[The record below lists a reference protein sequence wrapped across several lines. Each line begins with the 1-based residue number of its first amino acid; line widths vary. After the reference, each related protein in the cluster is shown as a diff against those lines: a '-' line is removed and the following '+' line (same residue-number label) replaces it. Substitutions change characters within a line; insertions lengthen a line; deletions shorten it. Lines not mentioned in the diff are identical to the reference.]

1 MCQLIGLSLYFFNN
15 FTTSHNLSCT
25 YLVSFHPL
33 LLPHR
38 QSFSH
43 QNRFLLLCSLLFT
56 AQGPALR
63 SFCTKKPFPCVA
75 TSPQRGISSFLCAK
89 VKLTTPFDLCIVLKC
104 MMEVFGASHHF
115 RIKPSVF
122 KDVYKRQN
130 HLSYEPISLEWL
142 SVLFPQPVVE
152 MRRIELLTP
161 CVQGRCSPS

>member
-15 FTTSHNLSCT
+15 FTTSHNLSCTYLVSFHPLLLPHRQSFSHQNRLSCT

-75 TSPQRGISSFLCAK
+75 TSPQRRISSFLCAK
-89 VKLTTPFDLCIVLKC
+89 VKLTTPFDLCIVLKY
-104 MMEVFGASHHF
+104 MMGVFGASHHF
-115 RIKPSVF
+115 RIKSSVF
-122 KDVYKRQN
+122 TKK
-130 HLSYEPISLEWL
+130 E
-142 SVLFPQPVVE
+142 
-152 MRRIELLTP
+152 
-161 CVQGRCSPS
+161 

>member
-89 VKLTTPFDLCIVLKC
+89 VKLTTPFDLCIVLK
-104 MMEVFGASHHF
+104 SHF
-115 RIKPSVF
+115 RQLGNQKETLMVEIPTVASPSPLFEVL
-122 KDVYKRQN
+122 YQQ
-130 HLSYEPISLEWL
+130 HLSK
-142 SVLFPQPVVE
+142 FF
-152 MRRIELLTP
+152 
-161 CVQGRCSPS
+161 